1 MNNTEVSVIMPAY
14 NAENFIAES
23 IESVLQQTYTNWEL
37 LIVDDGSTDNTK
49 EIVERFCNKDS
60 RVKYFYQQNGKQGKA
75 RNLALA
81 HAAGKYIAFLDAD
94 DVWLSRKLEIQLNQL
109 TQKKTDLV
117 FSECNTFTDAAS
129 NPSEVM
135 NTGKGYFSGIEGLKS
150 FLEINKIVPSS
161 VLVKTEALNKVNR
174 FTEKS
179 SIQNAEDYHLWLKL
193 LMNGNIFYGS
203 ELVLAYYRIHAA
215 SASYADKLSVTKTLE
230 VLEDLKHNYNPYKKV
245 LNAYHKRWFIKYH
258 YSTSA
263 WTNNDY
269 KQLIKKNCR
278 YINRSAYNFFF
289 QTIYAVF
296 GLRATRKLIN
306 KIVNGY

>member
-1 MNNTEVSVIMPAY
+1 MNNPEVSVIMPAY
-14 NAENFIAES
+14 NAGNFIAES

-49 EIVERFCNKDS
+49 QIIKGFCHKDS

-81 HAAGKYIAFLDAD
+81 HATGKYIAFLDAD
-94 DVWLSRKLEIQLNQL
+94 DVWISQKTEIQLNQL
-109 TQKKTDLV
+109 TEKKADLV
-117 FSECNTFTDAAS
+117 FSECNTFTDVIS
-129 NPSEVM
+129 KPSGIM
-135 NTGKGYFSGIEGLKS
+135 NTGKGYFSGTEGLKS
-150 FLEINKIVPSS
+150 FLEVNKIVPSS
-161 VLVKTEALNKVNR
+161 VLVKTEALNKTGR
-174 FTEKS
+174 FTEKP

-203 ELVLAYYRIHAA
+203 ELVLAHYRIHAA
-215 SASYADKLSVTKTLE
+215 SASYIDKLSVKRTLE
-230 VLEDLKHNYNPYKKV
+230 VLEDLKHNYKSYKKL

-263 WTNNDY
+263 WNNNDY
-269 KQLIKKNCR
+269 KQLIRKNCR

-296 GLRATRKLIN
+296 GLRAARKLIN